1 MSDNV
6 SDAVGD
12 ALRSV
17 MLFLPKAVAFLAI
30 LVAGWLIAKAV
41 LKIVEKVLER
51 VGFDRA
57 VERGGIRRA
66 LNRSRYDASDIVAKL
81 VYYAVLLLTL
91 QLAFG
96 IWGPNPISDL
106 ITAVVAW
113 LPRAFVAIVIVVVAA
128 AIANAVKDI
137 IGGALGGLSYGRAL
151 AGIASVFILGLGVI
165 AALNQIGVATAV
177 TTPVLIAVLA
187 TVGGILV
194 VGVGGGLIRPMQNR
208 WESWLT
214 RAEQESQLIATHAR
228 AYRASRAEAEAEAA
242 RAEAA
247 RAEAAR
253 AEAARAEA
261 ARAEAARAEA
271 EAARSAA
278 ARADADRASAVGRP
292 FAAGSTS
299 ATTLPSDADATQV
312 TTRSSDSDAT
322 QVVPRPSDADATP
335 VASRQSDPEVT
346 QVVTRPSDA
355 DAAQVTPHLSD
366 PEATQVV
373 TRPSDPDATPA
384 RSSTDDTTQVVA
396 RTDVDAAGARE
407 ATDDTTQVV
416 GPRRDGDTTQV
427 ISGGAVPGQ
436 RTSDDSEATTVIP
449 PVDPDRR

>member
-66 LNRSRYDASDIVAKL
+66 LSRSRYDASDIVAKL
-81 VYYAVLLLTL
+81 VYYAVLLFTL

-106 ITAVVAW
+106 LAAVISW

-137 IGGALGGLSYGRAL
+137 ISGALGGLSYGRVL
-151 AGIASVFILGLGVI
+151 ANIASVFILGLGVI

-194 VGVGGGLIRPMQNR
+194 VGVGGGLIRPMQSR
-208 WESWLT
+208 WEGWLS
-214 RAEQESQLIATHAR
+214 RAEQESQVIASHTR
-228 AYRASRAEAEAEAA
+228 AYRAGRRDAEAELA
-242 RAEAA
+242 R
-247 RAEAAR
+247 R
-253 AEAARAEA
+253 
-261 ARAEAARAEA
+261 
-271 EAARSAA
+271 
-278 ARADADRASAVGRP
+278 
-292 FAAGSTS
+292 STS
-299 ATTLPSDADATQV
+299 TADPVRPSKAV
-312 TTRSSDSDAT
+312 SDPEAT
-322 QVVPRPSDADATP
+322 QVVTVPADP
-335 VASRQSDPEVT
+335 
-346 QVVTRPSDA
+346 QVVTRPA
-355 DAAQVTPHLSD
+355 DPEATQIVTRPADPEATQIVTRPAD

-373 TRPSDPDATPA
+373 TRPADLDTERLPAVRADA
-384 RSSTDDTTQVVA
+384 DTTQVVS
-396 RTDVDAAGARE
+396 RDADTTQVVGRGGGDADTTQVVGRGGGDA
-407 ATDDTTQVV
+407 DTTQVV
-416 GPRRDGDTTQV
+416 GP
-427 ISGGAVPGQ
+427 GAAGPVPAQ
-436 RTSDDSEATTVIP
+436 RAGDDSETTTVIP
-449 PVDPDRR
+449 PVDPNRR

>member
-66 LNRSRYDASDIVAKL
+66 LSRSRYDASDIVAKL
-81 VYYAVLLLTL
+81 VYYGLLLFTL

-106 ITAVVAW
+106 LGAVIAW

-137 IGGALGGLSYGRAL
+137 ISGALGGLSYGRVL
-151 AGIASVFILGLGVI
+151 ATIASVFILGLGVI

-187 TVGGILV
+187 TIGGILV
-194 VGVGGGLIRPMQNR
+194 VGVGGGLIRPMQSR
-208 WESWLT
+208 WEAWLS
-214 RAEQESQLIATHAR
+214 RAEQESRLIAEHAQ
-228 AYRASRAEAEAEAA
+228 AYRAGRRDAEAELA
-242 RAEAA
+242 RQS
-247 RAEAAR
+247 
-253 AEAARAEA
+253 
-261 ARAEAARAEA
+261 
-271 EAARSAA
+271 SAA
-278 ARADADRASAVGRP
+278 AP
-292 FAAGSTS
+292 
-299 ATTLPSDADATQV
+299 
-312 TTRSSDSDAT
+312 
-322 QVVPRPSDADATP
+322 DATP
-335 VASRQSDPEVT
+335 A
-346 QVVTRPSDA
+346 RPSA
-355 DAAQVTPHLSD
+355 VTSD

-373 TRPSDPDATPA
+373 TRPADPDVTQGAGVSADSDATQVVRPHSDPD
-384 RSSTDDTTQVVA
+384 STQVVSWGDADTTQVV
-396 RTDVDAAGARE
+396 RAGG
-407 ATDDTTQVV
+407 T
-416 GPRRDGDTTQV
+416 
-427 ISGGAVPGQ
+427 VPGP
-436 RTSDDSEATTVIP
+436 RTSDDIESTTVIP
-449 PVDPDRR
+449 PVDPNRR

>member
-6 SDAVGD
+6 SDAVGE

-41 LKIVEKVLER
+41 LKIVEKILER

-66 LNRSRYDASDIVAKL
+66 LSRSRYDASDIVAKL
-81 VYYAVLLLTL
+81 AYYAVLLLTL

-137 IGGALGGLSYGRAL
+137 ISGALGGLSYGRVL

-194 VGVGGGLIRPMQNR
+194 VGVGGGLIRPMQSR
-208 WESWLT
+208 WEAWLT

-228 AYRASRAEAEAEAA
+228 AYRAGRRDAEAEL
-242 RAEAA
+242 
-247 RAEAAR
+247 
-253 AEAARAEA
+253 
-261 ARAEAARAEA
+261 
-271 EAARSAA
+271 ARSTA
-278 ARADADRASAVGRP
+278 ARADA
-292 FAAGSTS
+292 
-299 ATTLPSDADATQV
+299 DADATQV
-312 TTRSSDSDAT
+312 TTR
-322 QVVPRPSDADATP
+322 P
-335 VASRQSDPEVT
+335 
-346 QVVTRPSDA
+346 
-355 DAAQVTPHLSD
+355 SD

-373 TRPSDPDATPA
+373 TRPADA
-384 RSSTDDTTQVVA
+384 DTTQVVDSH
-396 RTDVDAAGARE
+396 RDA
-407 ATDDTTQVV
+407 
-416 GPRRDGDTTQV
+416 DTTQV
-427 ISGGAVPGQ
+427 ISGGVPGQ
-436 RTSDDSEATTVIP
+436 RTSDDSETTTVIP
-449 PVDPDRR
+449 PVDHHRR

>member
-66 LNRSRYDASDIVAKL
+66 LSRSRYDASDIVAKL
-81 VYYAVLLLTL
+81 VYYAVLLFTL

-106 ITAVVAW
+106 LGAVISW

-137 IGGALGGLSYGRAL
+137 ISGALGGLSYGRVL
-151 AGIASVFILGLGVI
+151 ATIASVFILGLGVI

-187 TVGGILV
+187 TIGGILV
-194 VGVGGGLIRPMQNR
+194 VGVGGGLIRPMQSR

-214 RAEQESQLIATHAR
+214 RAEQESQLIAEHAQ
-228 AYRASRAEAEAEAA
+228 AYRAGRRDAEAELA
-242 RAEAA
+242 R
-247 RAEAAR
+247 R
-253 AEAARAEA
+253 
-261 ARAEAARAEA
+261 
-271 EAARSAA
+271 
-278 ARADADRASAVGRP
+278 
-292 FAAGSTS
+292 S
-299 ATTLPSDADATQV
+299 ATTTSGA
-312 TTRSSDSDAT
+312 
-322 QVVPRPSDADATP
+322 
-335 VASRQSDPEVT
+335 
-346 QVVTRPSDA
+346 
-355 DAAQVTPHLSD
+355 
-366 PEATQVV
+366 EATQVV
-373 TRPSDPDATPA
+373 TRPADADATQVVTRPTDPEATQVVHFPVSSDATQVVNRSAVDDVTPTPA
-384 RSSTDDTTQVVA
+384 RPS
-396 RTDVDAAGARE
+396 

-416 GPRRDGDTTQV
+416 SGSTDSDVTQV
-427 ISGGAVPGQ
+427 VGAGADPDATQVVTGGTDRSVPGQ
-436 RTSDDSEATTVIP
+436 RTSDDSETTTVIP
-449 PVDPDRR
+449 PVDRR

>member
-66 LNRSRYDASDIVAKL
+66 LSRSRYDASDIVAKL
-81 VYYAVLLLTL
+81 VYYGLLLFTL

-106 ITAVVAW
+106 LGAVIAW

-137 IGGALGGLSYGRAL
+137 ISGALGGLSYGRVL
-151 AGIASVFILGLGVI
+151 ATIASVFILGLGVI

-187 TVGGILV
+187 TIGGILV

-208 WESWLT
+208 WEAWLT
-214 RAEQESQLIATHAR
+214 RAEQESQQIAAHAR
-228 AYRASRAEAEAEAA
+228 AYREGRRDAEAELARRVRRPRRAGPAA
-242 RAEAA
+242 VR
-247 RAEAAR
+247 RR
-253 AEAARAEA
+253 
-261 ARAEAARAEA
+261 
-271 EAARSAA
+271 
-278 ARADADRASAVGRP
+278 RP
-292 FAAGSTS
+292 GAH
-299 ATTLPSDADATQV
+299 PDADATDRHGGHPGGACTLRPGGHPGGDPPGRLGGHPGGQPG
-312 TTRSSDSDAT
+312 RRRGHDPGGRPGRGDS
-322 QVVPRPSDADATP
+322 
-335 VASRQSDPEVT
+335 
-346 QVVTRPSDA
+346 
-355 DAAQVTPHLSD
+355 
-366 PEATQVV
+366 
-373 TRPSDPDATPA
+373 
-384 RSSTDDTTQVVA
+384 DTTQVVS
-396 RTDVDAAGARE
+396 TG
-407 ATDDTTQVV
+407 T
-416 GPRRDGDTTQV
+416 
-427 ISGGAVPGQ
+427 GGAVPGP
-436 RTSDDSEATTVIP
+436 RTSDDSETTTVIP
-449 PVDPDRR
+449 PVDRR

>member
-66 LNRSRYDASDIVAKL
+66 LSRSRYDASDIVAKL
-81 VYYAVLLLTL
+81 VYYAVLLFTL

-106 ITAVVAW
+106 LGAVISW

-137 IGGALGGLSYGRAL
+137 ISGALGGLSYGRVL
-151 AGIASVFILGLGVI
+151 ATIASVFILGLGVI

-177 TTPVLIAVLA
+177 TTPVLVAVLA
-187 TVGGILV
+187 TIGGILV
-194 VGVGGGLIRPMQNR
+194 VGVGGGLIRPMQSR

-214 RAEQESQLIATHAR
+214 RAERESQLIAEHAQ
-228 AYRASRAEAEAEAA
+228 AYRAGRRDAEAELARASTTTTSGAEA
-242 RAEAA
+242 
-247 RAEAAR
+247 
-253 AEAARAEA
+253 
-261 ARAEAARAEA
+261 
-271 EAARSAA
+271 
-278 ARADADRASAVGRP
+278 
-292 FAAGSTS
+292 
-299 ATTLPSDADATQV
+299 
-312 TTRSSDSDAT
+312 
-322 QVVPRPSDADATP
+322 
-335 VASRQSDPEVT
+335 T
-346 QVVTRPSDA
+346 QVVTRPADPEATQVVHFPSSSDA
-355 DAAQVTPHLSD
+355 TPVVGRGDLDADPTPTPARPSTTDDTTQVVSGSTDPDTTQVVGVGAD

-373 TRPSDPDATPA
+373 TGGIDRP
-384 RSSTDDTTQVVA
+384 
-396 RTDVDAAGARE
+396 
-407 ATDDTTQVV
+407 
-416 GPRRDGDTTQV
+416 
-427 ISGGAVPGQ
+427 VPGQ
-436 RTSDDSEATTVIP
+436 RASDDSETTTVIP
-449 PVDPDRR
+449 PVDRR

>member
-57 VERGGIRRA
+57 VERGGVRRA
-66 LNRSRYDASDIVAKL
+66 LSRSRYDASDIVAKL
-81 VYYAVLLLTL
+81 VYYAVLLFTL

-106 ITAVVAW
+106 LGAVISW

-137 IGGALGGLSYGRAL
+137 IGGALGGLSYGRVL
-151 AGIASVFILGLGVI
+151 ANIASVFILGLGVI

-187 TVGGILV
+187 TIGGILV
-194 VGVGGGLIRPMQNR
+194 VGVGGGLIRPMQSR

-214 RAEQESQLIATHAR
+214 RAEQESQLIASHAR
-228 AYRASRAEAEAEAA
+228 AYQAGRREAEAKLA
-242 RAEAA
+242 RPSTGTPDP
-247 RAEAAR
+247 
-253 AEAARAEA
+253 
-261 ARAEAARAEA
+261 EA
-271 EAARSAA
+271 EPA
-278 ARADADRASAVGRP
+278 
-292 FAAGSTS
+292 
-299 ATTLPSDADATQV
+299 
-312 TTRSSDSDAT
+312 
-322 QVVPRPSDADATP
+322 RPSFAGT
-335 VASRQSDPEVT
+335 
-346 QVVTRPSDA
+346 
-355 DAAQVTPHLSD
+355 D

-373 TRPSDPDATPA
+373 TRPVDPDTTQVGPSADADATQVVRGPADPDATQFVTRGGGDA
-384 RSSTDDTTQVVA
+384 DTTQVVS
-396 RTDVDAAGARE
+396 RGGGDA
-407 ATDDTTQVV
+407 DTTQVV
-416 GPRRDGDTTQV
+416 SRGGGDADTTQV
-427 ISGGAVPGQ
+427 VSTGDGAVPGQ
-436 RTSDDSEATTVIP
+436 RISDDSETTTVIP
-449 PVDPDRR
+449 PVDPNRR

>member
-30 LVAGWLIAKAV
+30 LVVGWLIAKAV

-66 LNRSRYDASDIVAKL
+66 LSRSRYDASDIVAKL
-81 VYYAVLLLTL
+81 AYYAVLLFTL

-106 ITAVVAW
+106 LGAVISW

-137 IGGALGGLSYGRAL
+137 ISGALGGLSYGRVL
-151 AGIASVFILGLGVI
+151 ATIASVFILGLGVI

-187 TVGGILV
+187 TIGGILV
-194 VGVGGGLIRPMQNR
+194 VGVGGGLIRPMQSR

-214 RAEQESQLIATHAR
+214 RAEQESQLIAEHAQ
-228 AYRASRAEAEAEAA
+228 AYRAGRRDAEAELA
-242 RAEAA
+242 
-247 RAEAAR
+247 
-253 AEAARAEA
+253 
-261 ARAEAARAEA
+261 
-271 EAARSAA
+271 
-278 ARADADRASAVGRP
+278 RASA
-292 FAAGSTS
+292 
-299 ATTLPSDADATQV
+299 TT
-312 TTRSSDSDAT
+312 
-322 QVVPRPSDADATP
+322 
-335 VASRQSDPEVT
+335 
-346 QVVTRPSDA
+346 
-355 DAAQVTPHLSD
+355 SD

-373 TRPSDPDATPA
+373 TRPADTDA
-384 RSSTDDTTQVVA
+384 TQVV
-396 RTDVDAAGARE
+396 RFPVSSPT
-407 ATDDTTQVV
+407 
-416 GPRRDGDTTQV
+416 
-427 ISGGAVPGQ
+427 
-436 RTSDDSEATTVIP
+436 DDSEATTVIP
-449 PVDPDRR
+449 PVDRR

>member
-57 VERGGIRRA
+57 VERGGVRRA
-66 LNRSRYDASDIVAKL
+66 LSRSRYDASDIVAKL

-106 ITAVVAW
+106 IAAVVSW

-137 IGGALGGLSYGRAL
+137 ISGALGGLSYGRVL

-165 AALNQIGVATAV
+165 AALNQVGVATAV

-194 VGVGGGLIRPMQNR
+194 VGVGGGLIRPMQSR
-208 WESWLT
+208 WESWLS

-228 AYRASRAEAEAEAA
+228 AYRAGRRDAEAELAW
-242 RAEAA
+242 
-247 RAEAAR
+247 
-253 AEAARAEA
+253 
-261 ARAEAARAEA
+261 
-271 EAARSAA
+271 
-278 ARADADRASAVGRP
+278 
-292 FAAGSTS
+292 
-299 ATTLPSDADATQV
+299 Q
-312 TTRSSDSDAT
+312 
-322 QVVPRPSDADATP
+322 ATP
-335 VASRQSDPEVT
+335 ST
-346 QVVTRPSDA
+346 
-355 DAAQVTPHLSD
+355 D

-373 TRPSDPDATPA
+373 ARPVDPDATQVVRPA
-384 RSSTDDTTQVVA
+384 ADPEATQVVS
-396 RTDVDAAGARE
+396 AGADR
-407 ATDDTTQVV
+407 VV
-416 GPRRDGDTTQV
+416 PD
-427 ISGGAVPGQ
+427 Q
-436 RTSDDSEATTVIP
+436 RASDDSEATTVIP
-449 PVDPDRR
+449 PVDPNRR